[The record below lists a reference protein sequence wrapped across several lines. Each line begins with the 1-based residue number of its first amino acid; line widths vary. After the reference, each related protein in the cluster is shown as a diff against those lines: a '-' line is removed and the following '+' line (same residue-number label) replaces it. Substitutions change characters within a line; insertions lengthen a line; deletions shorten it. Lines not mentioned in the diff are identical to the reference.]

1 MEKEPQYAE
10 LSEAQLDEIADR
22 AASKVIAIVQLEI
35 GKGALRAL
43 LYVAGA
49 TVVAAV
55 AWLTAHGFLKGV

>member
-1 MEKEPQYAE
+1 MAKEPHDAE
-10 LSEAQLDEIADR
+10 LSDAQIDLIADR
-22 AASKVIAIVQLEI
+22 AAAKVIAVVQLEI

>member
-1 MEKEPQYAE
+1 MPKGDEDVQ
-10 LSEAQLDEIADR
+10 LSDAQLDEIADR
-22 AASKVIAIVQLEI
+22 AAARVIAVVQLEI

-55 AWLTAHGFLKGV
+55 AWLTAHGFIKP